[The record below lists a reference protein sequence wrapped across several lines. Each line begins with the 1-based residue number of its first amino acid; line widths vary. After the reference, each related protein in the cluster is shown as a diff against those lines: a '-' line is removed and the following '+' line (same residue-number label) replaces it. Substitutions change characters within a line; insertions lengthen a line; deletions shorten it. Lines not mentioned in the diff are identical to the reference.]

1 MGEKIILPII
11 FGIVFLGLIGFSED
25 AFAVEVSD
33 EPQEYVVAIS
43 LKTVGEINKYVGSY
57 DLDFWYSI
65 YSEGRDL
72 LYDPPPEVDFLNG
85 KDIQFLS
92 QYLGSN
98 IFEERVQGTF
108 FGEMD
113 FHDFPFEKVHLR
125 VELEPVTPFNTDYVV
140 FSVDPKSGVD
150 TTAHIPG
157 WFISE
162 PTFKIVENTY
172 GVGETYSRYVAEFTV
187 ERSPLGSFLKIML
200 PILIVV
206 GISFVAYIIPENH
219 DIVAILALLPLVAV
233 VFLHVNTLDEL
244 PPLGYLSIFD
254 KIMIISYALIANN
267 AVASARQIRMSVY
280 KNQEEAWKLNNV
292 HLKIS
297 PILLAVL
304 AIILFGIMR

>member
-1 MGEKIILPII
+1 MRVILSVI

-72 LYDPPPEVDFLNG
+72 LHDPPPEVDFLNG

-113 FHDFPFEKVHLR
+113 FHDFPFEKVSLR
-125 VELEPVTPFNTDYVV
+125 VELEPVTTINTDNVV

-150 TTAHIPG
+150 ATANIPG

-162 PTFKIVENTY
+162 PTFHVTENTY
-172 GVGETYSRYVAEFTV
+172 VVGESYSRYVAEFTV
-187 ERSPLGSFLKIML
+187 ERSPLGSFLKTIF

-219 DIVAILALLPLVAV
+219 DIVAILALLPLIAV
-233 VFLHVNTLDEL
+233 VFFHVSTLNEL

-254 KIMIISYALIANN
+254 KIMIIAYALIANN
-267 AVASARQIRMSVY
+267 AIASARQIRVSVY
-280 KNQEEAWKLNNV
+280 KNQEEAWRLNGV

-297 PILLAVL
+297 PILLGV
-304 AIILFGIMR
+304 IVVILFVIMR

>member
-1 MGEKIILPII
+1 MIGRVILSVI
-11 FGIVFLGLIGFSED
+11 FGIVFLGLIGFSDD
-25 AFAVEVSD
+25 AFAVKVSD

-72 LYDPPPEVDFLNG
+72 LHDPPPEVDFLNG

-113 FHDFPFEKVHLR
+113 FHDFPFEKIPLR
-125 VELEPVTPFNTDYVV
+125 IELEPVTPFNTDHVV
-140 FSVDPKSGVD
+140 FSVDPESGVD
-150 TTAHIPG
+150 TTANIPG

-162 PTFKIVENTY
+162 PTFRVTENTY
-172 GVGETYSRYVAEFTV
+172 VVGESYSRYVAEFTV
-187 ERSPLGSFLKIML
+187 ERSPLGIFLKIIF
-200 PILIVV
+200 PVLIVV
-206 GISFVAYIIPENH
+206 GISFLAYIIPENH
-219 DIVAILALLPLVAV
+219 AVVAEYSLLPLIAV
-233 VFLHVNTLDEL
+233 VFLHVDTLNEL
-244 PPLGYLSIFD
+244 PPLGYLTIFD
-254 KIMIISYALIANN
+254 KVILIAYALIANN
-267 AVASARQIRMSVY
+267 IIALGREINVSVREGAVASLHI
-280 KNQEEAWKLNNV
+280 NNF

-297 PILLAVL
+297 PII
-304 AIILFGIMR
+304 AITLGVVFFFI